1 MRNDYDVKLKNK
13 QTMEKT
19 IVFPDGVNGSAPA
32 LDPNLVMA
40 MNNGGMGGFG
50 GGGWMWLLF
59 LWILSRNG
67 WNGDGSNG
75 QQYFAQALQGN
86 ANAISNLSTQLNCSI
101 GQIQEALHQVQAQ
114 MQSGFCDVKGA
125 IKDQTVAI
133 TSRIDALEKTNLM
146 DKIDALREKNSTL
159 ATQLNLE
166 HQNNFTAGVV
176 GQAIAPVTATLN
188 DLSQRLAAIECNQ
201 PPVAKI
207 PYIPAAGSYI
217 PVSYSTPVQVST
229 VGCGCGYGGF

>member
-1 MRNDYDVKLKNK
+1 MK
-13 QTMEKT
+13 ET
-19 IVFPDGVNGSAPA
+19 IVFPDGANSSTPS

-50 GGGWMWLLF
+50 GGGFAWWFVFLL
-59 LWILSRNG
+59 LLRNGG
-67 WNGDGSNG
+67 WNGDGNG
-75 QQYFAQALQGN
+75 AQQYFASALQGN
-86 ANAISNLSTQLNCSI
+86 ANAIQNLSTQLGCSI
-101 GQIQEALHQVQAQ
+101 GQIQEALHQVQGQ
-114 MQSGFCDVKGA
+114 MQSGFCDIKGA
-125 IKDQTVAI
+125 IKDQTIAI

-166 HQNNFTAGVV
+166 HQNQFTAGVV

>member
-1 MRNDYDVKLKNK
+1 
-13 QTMEKT
+13 MEKT
-19 IVFPDGVNGSAPA
+19 IVFPDGANSAPS

-50 GGGWMWLLF
+50 NGGWIWLLF
-59 LWILSRNG
+59 LWALARNG
-67 WNGDGSNG
+67 WNGDGNGNGNCG

-86 ANAISNLSTQLNCSI
+86 ANAIQNLSTQLGCSI
-101 GQIQEALHQVQAQ
+101 GQIQEALHLVQAQ

-133 TSRIDALEKTNLM
+133 TSRIDALEKTNLL

-176 GQAIAPVTATLN
+176 GQAIAPVNAALT
-188 DLSQRLAAIECNQ
+188 DLSQRLAAIECKQ
-201 PPVAKI
+201 PPTVTV
-207 PYIPAAGSYI
+207 PYTPAMGSLI
-217 PVSYSTPVQVST
+217 PVSYSTPVQFST
-229 VGCGCGYGGF
+229 TYGCGCGGYGGF